1 VERGQPLF
9 VVHGEAPGEL
19 EYAMDYVRSQHD
31 IVSIV
36 EPT

>member
-1 VERGQPLF
+1 
-9 VVHGEAPGEL
+9 VHAEAPGEL
-19 EYAMDYVRSQHD
+19 EYAMDYVRSQGD